1 MANLITKNIIILTVN
16 VLSTPKKSRNCE
28 IEQKSEY
35 KIIGYLIQKQLNFR
49 VTNKLKV
56 EAKKRNT
63 MQLVKILLN
72 R

>member
-1 MANLITKNIIILTVN
+1 M
-16 VLSTPKKSRNCE
+16 KSRNCE

-35 KIIGYLIQKQLNFR
+35 KTIGYLTQKQLNFR

-63 MQLVKILLN
+63 MQLVKNHKNWGEWINN
-72 R
+72 RQYKL